1 MSAEDLIV
9 QAGVSLQQD
18 LSLATIIG
26 CAHGERN
33 GHHYVN
39 GLSGASREEQVR
51 ILKAYP
57 NLYHRGDDG
66 IVRLSIRGGE
76 IALQDL
82 QAVGFGSAS
91 EFP

>member
-1 MSAEDLIV
+1 
-9 QAGVSLQQD
+9 
-18 LSLATIIG
+18 
-26 CAHGERN
+26 
-33 GHHYVN
+33 VN
-39 GLSGASREEQVR
+39 GLSGAPREEQTR

-66 IVRLSIRGGE
+66 IVRLSIRSGG

-82 QAVGFGSAS
+82 ETVGFGSAS